1 MPTINNC
8 KHIDTGLLKKKTSEF
23 KSFDSV
29 DYSLRYRVASVSYHE
44 SGIQVSNSTNF
55 KFQSFKIFSPKWLNL
70 FANVTCKD

>member
-8 KHIDTGLLKKKTSEF
+8 KHIDTGLLKISEF

-29 DYSLRYRVASVSYHE
+29 DCSLRYRVASVSYHE

-55 KFQSFKIFSPKWLNL
+55 KLQSFKILVLN
-70 FANVTCKD
+70 D